1 MVYEIQ
7 ANPTLIARMAAI
19 PEPVKKCVAILK
31 AAETDTEKLAALF
44 MVTKL
49 VKANECSAAV
59 RKILFE
65 AIGFKF
71 LKRLLLTPDVQDC
84 PPQVYQS
91 VALSILSAFCKDPEL
106 VIHPELLSNLQMFLD
121 IVQTSDAAD
130 DDNLIIV
137 NEAYEC
143 LQGIAASKPGLKA
156 LFDIGAVS
164 KMAEIYSHQSFQ
176 TDEALDL
183 LVTLVTGFGPA
194 CWEGT
199 PGSFHTIMN
208 KISLD
213 CETDQSERKFHLCD
227 VMNALLTSCKQD
239 TALNFGEDTTWP
251 ASVYKCL
258 YDILTSKIGKAQR
271 DPALKLAS
279 AMTSLMGP
287 KWTMMDEDNPRKF
300 FLLLVQLACV
310 EVRMQLEDK
319 GGLKGAMN
327 NADLIT
333 ACFLLIETAITFVA
347 NEDVELEG
355 REKQSLYTAMKGGFS
370 AVISLLMKVQNDIN
384 RKKLQLELKEKAFIC
399 AMVRVL
405 SSWMAQETSA
415 MRDQIYQLL
424 PFMLN
429 LANETFYA
437 YRARYM
443 MEKVRG
449 PPGGSNPTG
458 EPMEV
463 DTDPLSQVDILRFML
478 PALCHLAVEEQAR
491 KILLDTKEDE
501 ILYESFAF
509 HWSIVHYKKPPV
521 PRADRLKVRKEE
533 ALDPKLVEDMKDS
546 RTAMI
551 SICNIFMNITVL
563 EAKIVEESSL
573 FAQLLKFI
581 FNNLPELRNVPDN
594 LVLHGNMAVLGLLLL
609 KQQAKKIKKN
619 DFSICR
625 YIQATIRFL
634 WDAYNVDESNDST
647 TLVVAMDYKEH
658 WIQLMEL
665 WFLGMQTMSAVISLI
680 PWISEFAM
688 ETGWAEG
695 IIDTLKKVKYGSLP
709 PNTKSAYED
718 FLCHLVEANNSV
730 ASVLK
735 KRDALAV
742 CRNHRLM
749 ELGKK
754 LFED

>member
-1 MVYEIQ
+1 M
-7 ANPTLIARMAAI
+7 PSSTSLARMAAI
-19 PEPVKKCVAILK
+19 PEPVKKCVAVLK
-31 AAETDTEKLAALF
+31 ASETDTEKLAALF

-49 VKANECSAAV
+49 VKGNDCSAAV
-59 RKILFE
+59 RKLLFE

-71 LKRLLLTPDVQDC
+71 LKRLLLTSDVQDC
-84 PPQVYQS
+84 PPQIYKS
-91 VALSILSAFCKDPEL
+91 VALSILSTFCKDPEL
-106 VIHPELLSNLQMFLD
+106 AIDPELLANLQMFLD

-143 LQGIAASKPGLKA
+143 LASIATTKQGLKA
-156 LFDIGAVS
+156 LIDIGAVS
-164 KMAEIYSHQSFQ
+164 KMCEIYTSQSFQ

-183 LVTLVTGFGPA
+183 LVTLVTGNGPS
-194 CWEGT
+194 CWEEN
-199 PGSFHTIMN
+199 PGAFHTLMN

-213 CETDQSERKFHLCD
+213 CEVDQSERKFHLCD
-227 VMNALLTSCKQD
+227 IMNGLLSSCKQD
-239 TALNFGEDTTWP
+239 TATNFSEDTTWP
-251 ASVYKCL
+251 ASVYKAL

-279 AMTSLMGP
+279 GMTGVMGP

-300 FLLLVQLACV
+300 FLLIVQLACV

-319 GGLKGAMN
+319 GGLKTAMN
-327 NADLIT
+327 NADLVT
-333 ACFLLIETAITFVA
+333 ACFLLIESAITFVA
-347 NEDVELEG
+347 NEHVELEG
-355 REKQSLYTAMKGGFS
+355 REKQSMYTAMKGAFT
-370 AVISLLMKVQNDIN
+370 AVISLLMKIQGDVN
-384 RKKLQLELKEKAFIC
+384 KKKVQLELQEKVLIC

-424 PFMLN
+424 PFMLM
-429 LANETFYA
+429 LANDTFYA

-449 PPGGSNPTG
+449 PPGGTNPTG

-478 PALCHLAVEEQAR
+478 PALCHLTVEDQAR
-491 KILLDTKEDE
+491 KILLSSKQDE

-533 ALDPKLVEDMKDS
+533 ALDPKLVEDMSDS

-563 EAKIVEESSL
+563 EAKVVEESSL

-581 FNNLPELRNVPDN
+581 LGNLPELRNIPDN

-634 WDAYNVDESNDST
+634 WDAYNVDESNDSS
-647 TLVVAMDYKEH
+647 TLVVAMAYKEH

-665 WFLGMQTMSAVISLI
+665 WFLGMQTMSAVLSLI
-680 PWISEFAM
+680 PWISEFAI
-688 ETGWAEG
+688 ESGWAEG

-718 FLCHLVEANNSV
+718 FLCHLVAANNSV

>member
-1 MVYEIQ
+1 
-7 ANPTLIARMAAI
+7 MAAI

-31 AAETDTEKLAALF
+31 AADTDTEKLAALF

-49 VKANECSAAV
+49 VKGNDCSAAV
-59 RKILFE
+59 RKLLFE
-65 AIGFKF
+65 AISFKF
-71 LKRLLLTPDVQDC
+71 LKRLLLTSDVQDC
-84 PPQVYQS
+84 PPQVYKS
-91 VALSILSAFCKDPEL
+91 VALSILSTFCKDPEL
-106 VIHPELLSNLQMFLD
+106 AVDPELLANLQMFLD
-121 IVQTSDAAD
+121 IVQTADAAD

-143 LQGIAASKPGLKA
+143 LQSIAATGPGLKA
-156 LFDIGAVS
+156 LFNIGAVG
-164 KMAEIYSHQSFQ
+164 KMIEVYSHQSFQ

-183 LVTLVTGFGPA
+183 LVTLVTRFGPSS
-194 CWEGT
+194 WEEN
-199 PGSFHTIMN
+199 PSAFHALLN

-227 VMNALLTSCKQD
+227 VMNGLILSCKHD
-239 TALNFGEDTTWP
+239 TATNFAEDTTWP
-251 ASVYKCL
+251 ASVYKAL

-279 AMTSLMGP
+279 SMTDLMGP
-287 KWTMMDEDNPRKF
+287 KWTMMDEENPRKF

-319 GGLKGAMN
+319 GGLKVIMN
-327 NADLIT
+327 NAELDT
-333 ACFLLIETAITFVA
+333 ACFMLIESAISFVA
-347 NEDVELEG
+347 NEHVELEG
-355 REKQSLYTAMKGGFS
+355 REKQSMYTAMKGAFS
-370 AVISLLMKVQNDIN
+370 AVISVLMKVQADVNK
-384 RKKLQLELKEKAFIC
+384 KKLELELKEKVFIC

-405 SSWMAQETSA
+405 SAWMAQETSA

-424 PFMLN
+424 PFMLT
-429 LANETFYA
+429 LANDTFYA

-449 PPGGSNPTG
+449 PPGGSNPAG

-478 PALCHLAVEEQAR
+478 PALCHLAIEDQAR

-501 ILYESFAF
+501 VLYESFAF
-509 HWSIVHYKKPPV
+509 NWSIVHYKKPPV
-521 PRADRLKVRKEE
+521 PRAERLKPRKEE

-551 SICNIFMNITVL
+551 SICNIFMNIVVL
-563 EAKIVEESSL
+563 EAKVVEDSSL

-581 FNNLPELRNVPDN
+581 FSNLPELRNDNPDN

-609 KQQAKKIKKN
+609 KQQAKKIQKN

-634 WDAYNVDESNDST
+634 WDAYNVDESNDSSS
-647 TLVVAMDYKEH
+647 LVVAMAYKEH

-665 WFLGMQTMSAVISLI
+665 WFLGMQTMSAVLSLI

-688 ETGWAEG
+688 ESGWAEG

-718 FLCHLVEANNSV
+718 FLCHLVAANNSV
-730 ASVLK
+730 ASVLR